1 MVGIHAAFTCTDE
14 SLEAAAG
21 LADDLGVGVHIH
33 VCEGVGDVDAPQR
46 LEGLTRDNWL
56 LSHCV
61 HLPTDH
67 TLKGTILHNPM
78 SNLNNAVGYAN
89 PARFPNNPI
98 ALGTDGIGG
107 NVLESFRLA
116 YVMQRSVDVTVGPDP
131 AWGWLATGWDIIP
144 EARTDE
150 VVWSYD
156 PMDPWHIAFTP
167 GIRPLQITMNDE
179 VVFQD
184 GKTTRVDADEVRAK
198 AREQAARLHAR
209 L

>member
-1 MVGIHAAFTCTDE
+1 M
-14 SLEAAAG
+14 
-21 LADDLGVGVHIH
+21 
-33 VCEGVGDVDAPQR
+33 
-46 LEGLTRDNWL
+46 
-56 LSHCV
+56 

-89 PARFPNNPI
+89 PARFSNPV

-131 AWGWLATGWDIIP
+131 AWGWLQTGYDIIP
-144 EARTDE
+144 EARNDE
-150 VVWSYD
+150 VTWSYD

-167 GIRPLQITMNDE
+167 GIRPLEIKVDGE
-179 VVFQD
+179 VVFAD
-184 GKTTRVDADEVRAK
+184 GKPTKVDADEVRAK
-198 AREQAARLHAR
+198 AAEQAARLHAR